1 MPKYL
6 ACYGFIKYTV
16 NDGFVPCHTRNGT
29 GVISNYIGGMYR
41 MREFKGFVHGV
52 DLGGW
57 YSQCDHTKERYDN
70 FIAESDIEQISKWGL
85 DHFRLPI
92 DYELVEDKDG
102 NYIQEGFERIR
113 RTIDL
118 ARKYNLN
125 VVLDL
130 HKTFGYSFDIGYGES
145 GFFENEKYQERFY
158 KLWEKLATEFSG
170 YGDAL
175 AFELL
180 NEVTKKEY
188 CENWNRIAKTCI
200 QRIRSILPDVKI
212 LVGGYYNNSIEALKD
227 LDPPYDE
234 NIVYNFHCYD
244 PVIFTHQGA
253 GWVEGMSLD
262 FRIPIDASF
271 AEMAKCMEEQT
282 KNMGTFADPD
292 PNKKLSP
299 EYFDK
304 AFAEAVAVAEERNVP
319 LYCGEY
325 GVIENATP
333 EDTLKWYEMISASF
347 NKYGIGRA
355 AWSYREMNFGITAP
369 ELDSVRDRIIK
380 LL

>member
-1 MPKYL
+1 
-6 ACYGFIKYTV
+6 
-16 NDGFVPCHTRNGT
+16 
-29 GVISNYIGGMYR
+29 

-70 FIAESDIEQISKWGL
+70 FIVEEDFAEIEKWGL
-85 DHFRLPI
+85 DHVRLPI
-92 DYELVEDKDG
+92 DYELVEDREG

-113 RTIDL
+113 KAIDW

-130 HKTFGYSFDIGYGES
+130 HKTFGYSFDVGYGES

-158 KLWEKLATEFSG
+158 KLWEKLASEFTG

-175 AFELL
+175 VFELL
-180 NEVTKKEY
+180 NEVTAKEY
-188 CENWNRIAKTCI
+188 SDNWNRISRTCI
-200 QRIRSILPDVKI
+200 QRIRAIQPDVKI
-212 LVGGYYNNSIEALKD
+212 LIGGYYNNSIVALKD
-227 LDPPYDE
+227 LEAPYDE

-244 PVIFTHQGA
+244 PIIFTHQGA
-253 GWVEGMSLD
+253 GWVNGMALD
-262 FRIPIDASF
+262 YRISIDANYG
-271 AEMAKCMEEQT
+271 KMEADANVQT
-282 KNMGTFADPD
+282 PNMGCTFPGFDPED
-292 PNKKLSP
+292 KLSSA
-299 EYFDK
+299 YFDK
-304 AFAEAVAVAEERNVP
+304 CFAEAVAIAEERNVP

-333 EDTLKWYEMISASF
+333 EDTVKWYKMISDSF

-355 AWSYREMNFGITAP
+355 AWSYRSMNFGLSDDRLSGVKD
-369 ELDSVRDRIIK
+369 ELIK

>member
-1 MPKYL
+1 
-6 ACYGFIKYTV
+6 
-16 NDGFVPCHTRNGT
+16 
-29 GVISNYIGGMYR
+29 

-57 YSQCDHTKERYDN
+57 YSQCDHTEERYDN
-70 FIAESDIEQISKWGL
+70 FIVEEDFAEIEKWGL
-85 DHFRLPI
+85 DHVRLPI
-92 DYELVEDKDG
+92 DYELVEDKEG

-113 RTIDL
+113 KTIDW

-188 CENWNRIAKTCI
+188 CDNWNRIARTCI
-200 QRIRSILPDVKI
+200 QRIRAILPDVKI

-227 LDPPYDE
+227 LDSPYDE

-262 FRIPIDASF
+262 FRIPVDASF

-292 PNKKLSP
+292 PDKKLSS

-369 ELDSVRDRIIK
+369 ELDAVRDRIIK